1 MIEKMNR
8 VWRFLCGLSLD
19 TYLWCVSVIG
29 GAVLLSASFFV
40 NPLDRIFILN
50 TKVVNAQENTIEVV
64 HNQMNYS
71 SVLGGS
77 PEQDESVEYDD
88 INIVVEDA
96 AISLEN
102 GSEISADDL
111 DALSRIIECE
121 AMSEDMRG
129 RILVANVVLN
139 RIESDIFPG
148 SIEDVILSPGQFD
161 PVESKAYYVAHP
173 SAESKEAAMRALN
186 GEDYSEG
193 ALYFQK
199 STCKIWGDKTY
210 LFRYGSH
217 SFYK

>member
-1 MIEKMNR
+1 MFEKMNR

-19 TYLWCVSVIG
+19 THLWCVSVIG

-40 NPLDRIFILN
+40 NPIDRIFILN

-71 SVLGGS
+71 SMLGS
-77 PEQDESVEYDD
+77 PEQDITEDYDD
-88 INIVVEDA
+88 INTVVEDVA
-96 AISLEN
+96 VSLED

-121 AMSEDMRG
+121 AMSEDMKG
-129 RILVANVVLN
+129 RILVANVILN
-139 RIESDIFPG
+139 RVESEKFPG
-148 SIEDVILSPGQFD
+148 TIEEVIISPGQFD

-210 LFRYGSH
+210 LFRHSSH